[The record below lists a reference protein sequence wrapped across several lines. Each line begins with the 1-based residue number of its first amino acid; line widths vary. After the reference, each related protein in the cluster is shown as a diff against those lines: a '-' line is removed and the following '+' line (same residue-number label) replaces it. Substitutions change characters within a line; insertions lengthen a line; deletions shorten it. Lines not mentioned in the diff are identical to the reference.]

1 MDDRMEWY
9 GPRVLI
15 CNDMMYHPATIV
27 SVTDPGVG
35 LNTATDMVIKN
46 ISWGVKAGQTDSVV
60 IELERD
66 ESFRPGDLSTFLF
79 SRPDLVPSGGRSRHQ
94 TRLPGPQPPPN
105 TPSTDTTP
113 TLVGGGTRDT
123 QSGYGE
129 TSISIGQFSHSSF
142 GRQTQ
147 RMQLNNNSNLA
158 ILGQNNTPS
167 TESVMVGIEGMDVSI
182 TPTGG
187 SSVLSAE
194 GFVLG
199 GKGRAGDGDGNM
211 SSQEVSIET
220 QFTAPA
226 DVVDDRII
234 VTAKVSCGANSALS
248 RKTAVLTTTATVRD
262 TGQSVSHTTNIST
275 NTLQQ
280 TVDLIPL
287 TKLTGVSTPKARID
301 VKVVR
306 KPGTG
311 SDDADTSSVI
321 LHNLDVRL
329 NRAASPAKSDSSQFS
344 TFS

>member
-1 MDDRMEWY
+1 
-9 GPRVLI
+9 
-15 CNDMMYHPATIV
+15 
-27 SVTDPGVG
+27 
-35 LNTATDMVIKN
+35 
-46 ISWGVKAGQTDSVV
+46 
-60 IELERD
+60 
-66 ESFRPGDLSTFLF
+66 
-79 SRPDLVPSGGRSRHQ
+79 
-94 TRLPGPQPPPN
+94 
-105 TPSTDTTP
+105 
-113 TLVGGGTRDT
+113 
-123 QSGYGE
+123 
-129 TSISIGQFSHSSF
+129 
-142 GRQTQ
+142 
-147 RMQLNNNSNLA
+147 MQLNNNSNLA

-182 TPTGG
+182 TPTSG

-248 RKTAVLTTTATVRD
+248 RKTAVLITTATVKD
-262 TGQSVSHTTNIST
+262 TGQSVTHTTNIST

-287 TKLTGVSTPKARID
+287 SKLTGVSTPKSRID

-311 SDDADTSSVI
+311 NDDADTSSVI
-321 LHNLDVRL
+321 LHSLDVRL
-329 NRAASPAKSDSSQFS
+329 NRAASAAKSDSSQFS